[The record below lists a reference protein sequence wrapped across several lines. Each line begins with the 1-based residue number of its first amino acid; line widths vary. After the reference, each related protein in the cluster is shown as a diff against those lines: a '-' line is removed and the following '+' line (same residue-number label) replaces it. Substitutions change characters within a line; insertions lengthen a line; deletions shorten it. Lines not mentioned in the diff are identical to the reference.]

1 MFTLNYSRGTKH
13 VGHMHFDNVNDA
25 INTAW
30 GMYVEKF
37 ADVVV
42 VTDANGN
49 VVYRKA

>member
-1 MFTLNYSRGTKH
+1 MFTLNYKKGTKW
-13 VGHMHFDNVNDA
+13 GQMHFNSKNDA

-42 VTDANGN
+42 VMDMNGN

>member
-1 MFTLNYSRGTKH
+1 MFTLNYTKGTKY
-13 VGHMHFDNVNDA
+13 GQMHFDSEIDA

-30 GMYVEKF
+30 EMYVEKF

-42 VTDANGN
+42 VMDMNGN

>member
-1 MFTLNYSRGTKH
+1 MFTLNYSRGTKWN
-13 VGHMHFDNVNDA
+13 GHMHFDNKTDA
-25 INTAW
+25 ISTAW
-30 GMYVEKF
+30 GMYIEKF

>member
-1 MFTLNYSRGTKH
+1 MFTLNYSRGTKR
-13 VGHMHFDNVNDA
+13 GQMHFYSETDA

-30 GMYVEKF
+30 EMYVEKF

-42 VTDANGN
+42 VMDINGN

>member
-1 MFTLNYSRGTKH
+1 MFTLIYDKGTKK
-13 VGHMHFDNVNDA
+13 GRMIFNNVNDA

-42 VTDANGN
+42 VMDMNGN

>member
-1 MFTLNYSRGTKH
+1 MFTLNYSRGTKWN
-13 VGHMHFDNVNDA
+13 GNMHFDSQTDA

-42 VTDANGN
+42 VTDMNGN